1 MGTLYLSCTAY
12 APRYLDPALVA
23 FMNTLRYRGRVLW
36 GSDDPWFPM
45 RRSLDEARALPLD
58 DEAMAL
64 FLGGT
69 ARRLLDRADRAAEPQ
84 TLP

>member
-1 MGTLYLSCTAY
+1 M
-12 APRYLDPALVA
+12 
-23 FMNTLRYRGRVLW
+23 LW

-45 RRSLDEARALPLD
+45 QRSIDEARALDLD

-69 ARRLLDRADRAAEPQ
+69 ARRLLDRTAAS
-84 TLP
+84 